1 MNNLKVIF
9 ISIALTSCSVPYID
23 NEEYLPPVN
32 KPMEQQVR
40 DMFKWLEGPLIK
52 RTPTQQDV

>member
-9 ISIALTSCSVPYID
+9 VSLTLTSCSVPYID

-52 RTPTQQDV
+52 RTPN